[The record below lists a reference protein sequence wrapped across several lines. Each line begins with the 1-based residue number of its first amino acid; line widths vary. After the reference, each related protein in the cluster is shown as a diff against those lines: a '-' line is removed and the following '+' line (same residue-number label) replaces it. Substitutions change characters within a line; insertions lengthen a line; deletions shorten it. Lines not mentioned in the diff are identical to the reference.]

1 MPKNSESL
9 GFEMSINTF
18 VAAAAIAA
26 FSPLVHADPVYTP
39 LSPTAAGVDFS
50 VLGLAKGAFTQ
61 YFSFNVLKQQ
71 TYHGELHTF
80 SKAEDDVHITSI
92 VLSNGIQSFDFTP
105 AAALS
110 TGTEYWKLAAVD
122 LSAGEWH
129 LTVSGMDTVK
139 KAAGN
144 FQGFLHVPEPGS
156 LALAGLAVA
165 ALVGSRR
172 RRQS

>member
-1 MPKNSESL
+1 
-9 GFEMSINTF
+9 MSIKTF
-18 VAAAAIAA
+18 VAAAAFAA
-26 FSPLVHADPVYTP
+26 FAPLVHADPVYTP

-61 YFSFNVLKQQ
+61 YYSFNVLTKQ

-80 SKAEDDVHITSI
+80 SKVEDDVHISSI
-92 VLSNGIQSFDFTP
+92 VLSNGVQSFAFTP

-110 TGTEYWKLAAVD
+110 TGTEFWKLAPVD

-129 LTVSGMDTVK
+129 LTISGVDTVK

-156 LALAGLAVA
+156 LALAGLAAA
-165 ALVGSRR
+165 ALVGARR
-172 RRQS
+172 RRQA